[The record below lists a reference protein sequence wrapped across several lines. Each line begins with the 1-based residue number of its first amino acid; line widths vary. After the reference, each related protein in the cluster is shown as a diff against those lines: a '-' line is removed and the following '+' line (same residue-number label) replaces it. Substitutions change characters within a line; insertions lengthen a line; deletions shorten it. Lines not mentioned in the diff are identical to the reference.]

1 MNKAKFLTFF
11 FISFFIN
18 SVCSQEV
25 GVIGMD
31 PNQYVFWITVNA
43 DIKINK
49 ETHKEAYVVRTARKK
64 PKGGKHIAY
73 EKFLYRSVLGGRQ
86 LPIGPFL
93 EYDDAK
99 RAAGMYNLARQTS
112 ETMEREIQNFKD
124 STAANEYYWFFLKF
138 SINKRTGRFELER
151 TAARV
156 ASGDLKDFKQVL
168 WEGIFFKQLAIGP
181 FPTQIEAEESK
192 RLYRLEED

>member
-1 MNKAKFLTFF
+1 MTKSKTLTIAFLCLFD
-11 FISFFIN
+11 ISAEAQDVN
-18 SVCSQEV
+18 
-25 GVIGMD
+25 VIGMD

-43 DIKINK
+43 DIKISK
-49 ETHKEAYVVRTARKK
+49 ETHKEVYVVRSARKK
-64 PKGGKHIAY
+64 PKGGKHVAY

-99 RAAGMYNLARQTS
+99 RAAGMYDLAKHTS
-112 ETMEREIQNFKD
+112 QTMEKEIQNFKD
-124 STAANEYYWFFLKF
+124 STAGSEYYWFFLKF
-138 SINKRTGRFELER
+138 SINKRTKKFELER

-156 ASGDLKDFKQVL
+156 AYGSLKDFKQVL
-168 WEGIFFKQLAIGP
+168 WEGTFFKQLAIGP
-181 FPTQIEAEESK
+181 FPTQVEAEEAK